1 MKDQRQNSLIKEIP
15 KILPVVPT
23 MDVVVFPN
31 MVVPLLIVDEKIAKG
46 VLQAM
51 DSHKKILLLAAKE
64 QPENYN
70 GPIGVEDL
78 YSTGTVANIMRVMN
92 LPDGGIK
99 VLTQGIAKA
108 KVEEILQDQDI
119 LRVKLTPEE
128 FLVAPKDNGEIDK
141 QIKTIM
147 TNVERI
153 SSSGKDFGPD
163 FQVILSQI
171 QDPERFADFILSH
184 LNLKVSQAQELLEKG
199 NILDLLKD
207 LNGLISEE
215 LELSVVQEKIQSN
228 TRDSINKS
236 QKEYYLREQLR
247 AIQKELGEEDESDIE
262 SLKQKALEL
271 PLSKEAKEEVTR
283 QVRRLE
289 KTAPD
294 SMEATV
300 LRNHIEWIL
309 SLPWGKETDDNTDI
323 AHAQKVLDDDHYGLK
338 EIKDRIL
345 DFLSIRHLKKD
356 SHAPILCFAGPPG
369 VGKTSLGKSIASC
382 LGRKFFRLS
391 LGGVHDESEIR
402 GHRRTY
408 VGALPGRFVQAIKSS
423 GAMNPLIMIDEIDK
437 IGSSQ
442 RGDPSSALLE
452 VLDPEQNDSFYD
464 NYLGINLDLS
474 KVLFITTANDL
485 SSIPGP
491 LQDRMEIIQLPGYL
505 IEEKIEIAKRHLVDK
520 AIKNSGLEGKDLL
533 INDEVLGEM
542 VESYTREAGVRE
554 LERFIS
560 KICSKYA
567 RALVEKNEKIKFTKE
582 NLRDFLGP
590 RRSAYDE
597 NIKGNKIGVTNGL
610 AWTPYGGEVMQ
621 VEAVLM
627 PGSGKLILTGQLG
640 DVMKESAQAA
650 LTYIKSHAEKF
661 NVTDEMFTKKDLHIH
676 LPAGAIPK
684 DGPSAGVTLL
694 SSILS
699 VLTDRP
705 INGDYAMTGEVN
717 LQGVVMPIGG
727 LKEKILAAKRRGLT
741 HIILPKLNQED
752 LINDGYVMDGI
763 KVHWVENVC
772 EVLDHV
778 LLRK

>member
-1 MKDQRQNSLIKEIP
+1 MKDKKENSLIQDIP
-15 KILPVVPT
+15 KILPVIPT

-31 MVVPLLIVDEKIAKG
+31 MVVPLLIMDEKIAKG
-46 VLQAM
+46 VEQAM
-51 DSHKKILLLAAKE
+51 DTHKKVLLLAAKE
-64 QPENYN
+64 QPENYQ
-70 GPIGVEDL
+70 GPIGTEDL

-108 KVEEILQDQDI
+108 KVEEILQDQDV
-119 LRVKLTPEE
+119 LRVNITPET
-128 FLVAPKDNGEIDK
+128 FIVAPKDNGEIDK
-141 QIKTIM
+141 QMKIIM
-147 TNVERI
+147 ANVERI
-153 SSSGKDFGPD
+153 SSAGKDFGPD
-163 FQVILSQI
+163 FYVILSQI
-171 QDPERFADFILSH
+171 QEPERFADFILSH
-184 LNLKVSQAQELLEKG
+184 LNLKVSQAQDLLEKN
-199 NILDLLKD
+199 NILDVLKD
-207 LNGLISEE
+207 LNEYINEE
-215 LELSVVQEKIQSN
+215 LELSAVQDKIQN
-228 TRDSINKS
+228 ETRDSINKS

-247 AIQKELGEEDESDIE
+247 AIQKELGEEDESDIA
-262 SLKQKALEL
+262 SLRKKADEL
-271 PLSKEAKEEVTR
+271 PLTTEAKEEMIR
-283 QVRRLE
+283 QLRRLE

-300 LRNHIEWIL
+300 LRNHIEWVL
-309 SLPWGKETDDNTDI
+309 ALPWGSETKDNTDI
-323 AHAQKVLDDDHYGLK
+323 SHAIKVLDEDHYGLK

-345 DFLSIRHLKKD
+345 DFLSIRHLKQD
-356 SHAPILCFAGPPG
+356 SHTPILCFSGPPG
-369 VGKTSLGKSIASC
+369 VGKTSLGKSIANC

-408 VGALPGRFVQAIKSS
+408 VGALPGRFVQALRSS
-423 GAMNPLIMIDEIDK
+423 ESMNPLIMIDEIDK

-464 NYLGINLDLS
+464 NYLGIHLDLS
-474 KVLFITTANDL
+474 KTLFITTANDL

-491 LQDRMEIIQLPGYL
+491 LRDRMEIIQLPGYL
-505 IEEKIEIAKRHLVDK
+505 IEEKVEIAKRHLIDK
-520 AIKNSGLEGKDLL
+520 SIKNSGLENKGFE
-533 INDEVLGEM
+533 IADEVFGEM
-542 VESYTREAGVRE
+542 IESYTREAGVRE
-554 LERFIS
+554 LERFIG
-560 KICSKYA
+560 KLCSKYA
-567 RALVEKNEKIKFTKE
+567 RNLVEKKENLKFTKE
-582 NLRDFLGP
+582 NLRNFLGP
-590 RRSAYDE
+590 RRSAHDE

-650 LTYIKSHAEKF
+650 LTYIKSHANKF
-661 NVTDEMFTKKDLHIH
+661 GVESKMFNEHDLHIH

-699 VLTDRP
+699 VFTDRP
-705 INGDYAMTGEVN
+705 INGSFAMTGEVN

-741 HIILPKLNQED
+741 NIILPKSNQED
-752 LINDGYVMDGI
+752 LLNDEYVMDGI
-763 KVHWVENVC
+763 KVHWVENVA
-772 EVLDHV
+772 EVLDFV